1 MAANNVLL
9 TGDGIRGKSGKNTV
23 GLAPGF
29 PCKLPLTC
37 KVGFSSL
44 GMVASVLSFGQPR

>member
-29 PCKLPLTC
+29 PWNC